1 MVKTCASTGEGPIDA
16 CYNAINEITGRDIK
30 LTDYNIRAV
39 TGGRDAIGEVSVRI
53 KCDDKIYMGRGI
65 STDIIESSILAYL
78 SAVNKNLTEVFCREQ
93 KISIFDST
101 LRDGAQ
107 SEGISFSL
115 QDKLAVTSYL
125 DNLGIDYIECG
136 NPGSNPKDREFSAR

>member
-1 MVKTCASTGEGPIDA
+1 M
-16 CYNAINEITGRDIK
+16 
-30 LTDYNIRAV
+30 
-39 TGGRDAIGEVSVRI
+39 
-53 KCDDKIYMGRGI
+53 
-65 STDIIESSILAYL
+65 
-78 SAVNKNLTEVFCREQ
+78 NK

-136 NPGSNPKDREFSAR
+136 NPGSNPKDREFFREIKKLKLANAKPVAFTSTHKLGMPPEEDAALASVLEADTEYVTVFGKTSVFHVKNILCTGKEKNLNLIESTIKYLVSKNKKVFSIQ